1 MKEKDTSEESKD
13 KDTKS
18 SEYFTKREAALRKKV
33 RETIIEASKS
43 AEEEASID
51 NTIKSLMKEVN
62 EEEEGKT
69 QSFEESK
76 MNEPTQVVPTM
87 KLEETKEYE
96 PTVKIDNTTTVNNES
111 KTETQTVKLDKNKPK
126 WAYTE
131 EDMNKVQEEEKEEE
145 LNDLLDF
152 VNTLDY
158 DKYIE
163 DLELRTALT
172 KVKDRIEELSKPTI
186 REGDDTIGVV
196 QQTIETLHNNSNN
209 EYKDGYDNNDDDD
222 YKSVTSMLSEDKRLG
237 DIHSKQSLKV
247 RVDQVRNEK
256 TKAITP
262 IKEEEEEYEGPKII
276 QIDEEGGSRISKKNY
291 PANLPYLHRNPAV

>member
-1 MKEKDTSEESKD
+1 MKEKETAEET
-13 KDTKS
+13 KDTKGS
-18 SEYFTKREAALRKKV
+18 DYFTKREAALRKKV
-33 RETIIEASKS
+33 RETIIEASKT
-43 AEEEASID
+43 AEEEAVID
-51 NTIKSLMKEVN
+51 NTIKSLIKEVN
-62 EEEEGKT
+62 DEEEGKT

-76 MNEPTQVVPTM
+76 MNEPTQQIPTIQ
-87 KLEETKEYE
+87 LEETKDYE
-96 PTVKIDNTTTVNNES
+96 PTVKVESNNNNN
-111 KTETQTVKLDKNKPK
+111 ETQTLKIDKNKPK

-131 EDMNKVQEEEKEEE
+131 QDINKVQEEEKEEE
-145 LNDLLDF
+145 LDDLLDF

-196 QQTIETLHNNSNN
+196 QQTIETLHNNNSNN

-262 IKEEEEEYEGPKII
+262 VKEEEEYEGPKII